1 MKKLL
6 TGFILA
12 ALSFSVFAFDWPQ
25 ETVTKEN
32 IKSYFG
38 QNRGNILSTS
48 LVFKEPEDIKAAD
61 NGRILIILTEN
72 KDDSD
77 FFPSTLGTAVIISH
91 EDNLLSVYA
100 NMDTDT
106 LSVND
111 KTDVSID
118 AGTILG
124 SSGNTGWQD
133 GISSLEFQIVDTK
146 NASAINP
153 KVLMTRTDNEIPLS
167 LSGIYFVNKNSDYYD
182 LNTHKTFAS
191 GLYRIY
197 QKRNAIAAPYRT
209 TIMLNGIEFDQIS
222 YDLIVQENG
231 KTCVNGKKKYTSS
244 DVYPDEKLQLLGEAM
259 FTPGKTTLGLTVTDI
274 LGNSKHLNYNI
285 SIY

>member
-1 MKKLL
+1 MKKL
-6 TGFILA
+6 FISLLILN
-12 ALSFSVFAFDWPQ
+12 LSFSLFSFDWPQ

-38 QNRGNILSTS
+38 QNRGDILSTS

-61 NGRILIILTEN
+61 NGRVLIILTEN

-77 FFPSTLGTAVIISH
+77 FFPSTLGTAVVLAH

-100 NMDTDT
+100 NMDTET

-111 KTDVSID
+111 KTDVQIES
-118 AGTILG
+118 GTILG
-124 SSGNTGWQD
+124 TCGNTGWQD
-133 GISSLEFQIVDTK
+133 GLSSLEFQIIDTK

-153 KVLMTRTDNEIPLS
+153 KILMTRTENEIPLT
-167 LSGIYFVNKNSDYYD
+167 LNGIFFENKNQDFFD
-182 LNTHKTFAS
+182 LTTHKTFAS

-197 QKRNAIAAPYRT
+197 QKRNSIASPYRT
-209 TIMLNGIEFDQIS
+209 TIMLNGIEFDQIG

-259 FTPGKTTLGLTVTDI
+259 FTPGKTTLGLTVTDF